1 MTFEVC
7 FDILRFVEVS
17 QRRRGPTPLAMTNG
31 ETAGGKP
38 SSEESA
44 NTANNIISKGICS
57 ACNSDNLD
65 ANVVGIQC
73 WWCRLFFHAFDCIPD
88 CNVTSKSAFQNHI
101 HAAVTKSGPYD
112 RKFGRILFVCNQCLT
127 EKEHERAKSD
137 SNRIELLEKKLE
149 NVQAVVKEEISE
161 LKSLLKEQLLNSS
174 SEQSLTSSS
183 TTSLDI
189 SSVSTTNVWQDTTKI
204 NSLKQMLVIKSG
216 DPEKSVPPNVLEK
229 ICVDNRIAVHKTK
242 TFDKSNDTGVLV
254 NSRKDADLLMD
265 KLGIEVPG
273 VTVEMKSTMKPTVS
287 VVGLARKYEHSEL
300 LEMLKNQNVGIS
312 SLFSDPNTEPDDKFV
327 DIINV
332 SEIRA
337 YKGKSVKLYKAIIRI
352 SNLIRSIIARQGD
365 RVFLGAGT
373 HKVYDSFYVLRCY
386 NCQQFGHHS
395 SQCTNN
401 KVCGFCSGGHQ
412 TIDCNLKNNNQSA
425 PTCIN
430 CKLESNSDC
439 IHEAGSFDCPILKR
453 KQKELMKKIPF
464 YQTISWENLQTQ
476 QQTKLVAGRTV

>member
-1 MTFEVC
+1 
-7 FDILRFVEVS
+7 
-17 QRRRGPTPLAMTNG
+17 MTNG

-44 NTANNIISKGICS
+44 NTAKNIISKGICS

-65 ANVVGIQC
+65 ANVAGIQC
-73 WWCRLFFHAFDCIPD
+73 WWCRLFFHAFDCITD

-137 SNRIELLEKKLE
+137 SNSIELLEKKLE

-183 TTSLDI
+183 TSSLDI

-204 NSLKQMLVIKSG
+204 NYLKQMLVIKSG

-229 ICVDNRIAVHKTK
+229 ICVDNKIAVHKTK
-242 TFDKSNDTGVLV
+242 TFDKSSDTGVLV

-273 VTVEMKSTMKPTVS
+273 VTVEIKSTMKPTVS

-300 LEMLKNQNVGIS
+300 LDYMLKNQNVGIS

-337 YKGKSVKLYKAIIRI
+337 YKGKSVKLYKAIIRV
-352 SNLIRSIIARQGD
+352 SNLIRSIIASQGD

-453 KQKELMKKIPF
+453 KQRELMKKIPF
-464 YQTISWENLQTQ
+464 YQTIAWENLQTQ
-476 QQTKLVAGRTV
+476 QQTKVVAGRTA